1 MGRTAAETVG
11 RRPFGTE
18 MKPKAIFFDLDN
30 TLLDHR
36 RAAREA
42 LSIIHEKYG
51 LGVRGVERDDFVE
64 GYFRVN
70 GEMWFGL
77 AAGETTVERLRVE
90 RFDRLFKELGIPGA
104 AVGEVVGPDYLQVY
118 VERVYPFDGAEETLA
133 ALAGV
138 FPLGL
143 ATNGFAD
150 TQREKLAETG
160 WEKYFDWVV
169 IAGEVGVFK
178 PDPAF
183 FRLLVEKVGAEPG
196 GVIFVGDSPAED
208 IVPARGAGLTTVWL
222 RTPGAWDPGAHYA
235 ISEIGDILDVPP
247 VARWMGE

>member
-1 MGRTAAETVG
+1 MDT
-11 RRPFGTE
+11 
-18 MKPKAIFFDLDN
+18 KPKAIFFDLDN

-42 LSIIHEKYG
+42 LGIIYEKYG
-51 LGVRGVERDDFVE
+51 LERYGVRPDEFVE

-70 GEMWFGL
+70 GEMWLGL
-77 AAGETTVERLRVE
+77 AAGETTVERLRTE
-90 RFDRLFKELGIPGA
+90 RFDRLFEELGTRGA
-104 AVGEVVGPDYLQVY
+104 VAGDVVGPEYLRVY
-118 VERVYPFDGAEETLA
+118 EKRVYPFDGAKETLA

-150 TQREKLAETG
+150 TQRKKLAATG
-160 WEKYFDWVV
+160 WEKYFDWAV

-178 PDPAF
+178 PDLAF
-183 FRLLVEKVGAEPG
+183 FRLLAEKANAEPG
-196 GVIFVGDSPAED
+196 EVIFVGDSPAED
-208 IVPARGAGLTTVWL
+208 VVPARGAGLITVWL
-222 RTPGAWDPGAHYA
+222 RTPGAWDPGAHYTVN
-235 ISEIGDILDVPP
+235 EITDVLNVPP

>member
-1 MGRTAAETVG
+1 MDT
-11 RRPFGTE
+11 
-18 MKPKAIFFDLDN
+18 KPKAIFFDLDN

-51 LGVRGVERDDFVE
+51 LKRYGVRPDEFVE

-70 GEMWFGL
+70 GEMWLGL
-77 AAGETTVERLRVE
+77 AAGETTVERLRTE
-90 RFDRLFKELGIPGA
+90 RFDRLLEELGTPGA
-104 AVGEVVGPDYLQVY
+104 VAGDVVGPEYLRVY
-118 VERVYPFDGAEETLA
+118 EKRVYPFGGAEETLA

-150 TQREKLAETG
+150 TQRKKLAATG
-160 WEKYFDWVV
+160 WEKYFDWAV

-178 PDPAF
+178 PDLAF
-183 FRLLVEKVGAEPG
+183 FRLLAEEANAEPG
-196 GVIFVGDSPAED
+196 EVIFVGDSPAED
-208 IVPARGAGLTTVWL
+208 VVPARGAGLITVWV
-222 RTPGAWDPGAHYA
+222 RTPGAWDPGAHYTVN
-235 ISEIGDILDVPP
+235 EIGDVLSVPP